1 MTISKF
7 ISGAKEIEFDA
18 VAQSGKIMISAIA
31 EHIENAGVHSGDATI
46 VYPPQ
51 KVYAKTAHEIQTIAE
66 KLALALR
73 VTGPFNLQ
81 CLVKDNK
88 VYVIEMNIRASRT
101 FPFISKATG
110 VNFAEMIVDAFYGR
124 ARAVSLSYPE
134 YAVVKSPQFSFGRL
148 PGADPVLYVEMSS
161 TGEVACFGHDFE
173 EALLSSI
180 AASTSLDG
188 NNGSAS
194 SPQESAFISLGNPL
208 NKKKFLESAESL
220 AAAGFTLYA
229 TKGTSKFLNDHGL
242 TTNRVYKV
250 SEKKNPNAFLFIAGP
265 DAGWEEHCKELARK
279 LGLKNYIFAGN
290 APHEHVQ
297 EYYSLS
303 DVFVLPSRFLY
314 EDNIVNDSWGLMVN
328 EALSLGIPVVGTTAV
343 AAAYDMIENGVSGYQ
358 VPQQNIPALAVAIE
372 KSLANKPTGA
382 RKAFEHWNNYNTMF
396 TAFKKAI
403 TLVMRK

>member
-1 MTISKF
+1 MARTHRTVTRKPSIALLHSETRSYRVPLFERLNKFYNITFYFMYGGGWSKQHPESKKWKYHDMRPLPMVGYAGDFSPGIVTQLFKPYDVIITSGLASFATHISFIIAKLTGKKLILWDETWEWPRTLAARIAKPYAKF
-7 ISGAKEIEFDA
+7 IVKHADA
-18 VAQSGKIMISAIA
+18 CLAAGTKARDFYIS
-31 EHIENAGVHSGDATI
+31 
-46 VYPPQ
+46 
-51 KVYAKTAHEIQTIAE
+51 
-66 KLALALR
+66 
-73 VTGPFNLQ
+73 F
-81 CLVKDNK
+81 
-88 VYVIEMNIRASRT
+88 
-101 FPFISKATG
+101 
-110 VNFAEMIVDAFYGR
+110 
-124 ARAVSLSYPE
+124 
-134 YAVVKSPQFSFGRL
+134 
-148 PGADPVLYVEMSS
+148 GADPQKIFIANNSAVDMAKRSIDEKYVQQLRKKYGLEGKQVI
-161 TGEVACFGHDFE
+161 TYIGRIIKFKGLDF
-173 EALLSSI
+173 LLK
-180 AASTSLDG
+180 
-188 NNGSAS
+188 
-194 SPQESAFISLGNPL
+194 AFVEI
-208 NKKKFLESAESL
+208 
-220 AAAGFTLYA
+220 
-229 TKGTSKFLNDHGL
+229 
-242 TTNRVYKV
+242 
-250 SEKKNPNAFLFIAGP
+250 EKKNPNAFLFIAGP